1 MTKHYSL
8 PKRPRRLR
16 QTAVMR
22 GLIRETTL
30 SPGRLMLPMFYREGL
45 SGSVQIDG
53 MPGVQQHDLDGV
65 MRTTHEALAAGVAS
79 VMLFA
84 IPEQRDAA
92 GSRAYD
98 SDGPLT
104 DIVARV
110 KSEFGQDLVVVADL
124 CLDEFT
130 DHGHCGVLDQSGG
143 CLLYTS
149 DAADE

>member
-8 PKRPRRLR
+8 PERPRRLR

-65 MRTTHEALAAGVAS
+65 MLSLIH
-79 VMLFA
+79 
-84 IPEQRDAA
+84 I
-92 GSRAYD
+92 
-98 SDGPLT
+98 
-104 DIVARV
+104 
-110 KSEFGQDLVVVADL
+110 
-124 CLDEFT
+124 
-130 DHGHCGVLDQSGG
+130 
-143 CLLYTS
+143 
-149 DAADE
+149 